1 MLLLS
6 SYPRI
11 NTCNVK
17 NITRKKFKKVV
28 VLLSGGLDSSCLAYL
43 TSKGCYHNKNKVFAL
58 TFDYGQR
65 HKKELKGAIK
75 IAKKIKAKEHKIVK
89 IDLTLWGGS
98 ALTDRKIAVP
108 QDRRL
113 TASSIPVTYV
123 PARNTIF
130 LSFAL
135 SYAEAIGASEV
146 YIGVNSVDYSGYI
159 DCRKTFIDKFQKLAN
174 LATVTG
180 VYGNGIKIKTPL
192 INMSKKEIVKLG
204 SKLGVDFSLTW
215 SCYKGGKLACG
226 VCDSCR
232 LRLRGFKEAG
242 IEDPLFYR

>member
-6 SYPRI
+6 TYPRI

-17 NITRKKFKKVV
+17 NITRKKIKKVV

-43 TSKGCYHNKNKVFAL
+43 TSRGCYHNKNKVFAL
-58 TFDYGQR
+58 TFDYGQK
-65 HKKELKGAIK
+65 HKKEIEHAVK
-75 IAKKIKAKEHKIVK
+75 IARKIKATEHKIVK
-89 IDLTLWGGS
+89 IDLTLWSGS
-98 ALTDRKIAVP
+98 ALTDKKIAIP
-108 QDRRL
+108 QNRNL

-135 SYAEAIGASEV
+135 SYAEAIGASEI
-146 YIGVNSVDYSGYI
+146 YIGVNSIDYSGYV
-159 DCRKTFIDKFQKLAN
+159 DCRKAFVDTFQKLAD
-174 LATVTG
+174 LATVKG
-180 VYGNGIKIKTPL
+180 VYGDRIKIKTPL
-192 INMSKKEIVKLG
+192 INLSKKEIVKLG

-226 VCDSCR
+226 ACDSCR
-232 LRLRGFKEAG
+232 LRLKGFKEAG
-242 IEDPLFYR
+242 IEDPLTYR